1 MFGFGKK
8 TAPATAPTT
17 DPATGVVK
25 KTGYS
30 FGFGTNT
37 LRQKA
42 ARAAAQ
48 SSGVGPQWTY
58 FNYTTGLF
66 EVDIV
71 RVGKPNFTISGK
83 DATELQTNYLSGMKN
98 TQSSGVGLGANA
110 ARAAAEGTAAAA
122 KYAAG
127 RAQSVAKGT
136 AQRVAGVAN
145 VLYRGKQALKGG
157 RTRRNRRNRRE
168 PTRRNRRN

>member
-8 TAPATAPTT
+8 TAPATAPAPV
-17 DPATGVVK
+17 PANGVK

-37 LRQKA
+37 LRQTA
-42 ARAAAQ
+42 ARTAAQ

-58 FNYTTGLF
+58 FNYVTGLF
-66 EVDIV
+66 EVDIR

-83 DATELQTNYLSGMKN
+83 DATELKNNYDLGMSN

-110 ARAAAEGTAAAA
+110 ARATAKGVA
-122 KYAAG
+122 
-127 RAQSVAKGT
+127 SVAKGT
-136 AQRVAGVAN
+136 ASRA
-145 VLYRGKQALKGG
+145 QAVGTALWSGRSALKNQYKGG
-157 RTRRNRRNRRE
+157 RSRRNRRNRMNR
-168 PTRRNRRN
+168 TRRN

>member
-8 TAPATAPTT
+8 TTPAPVNAPTG
-17 DPATGVVK
+17 AVK

-37 LRQKA
+37 LRQTA
-42 ARAAAQ
+42 ARTAAQ

-58 FNYTTGLF
+58 FNYVTGLF
-66 EVDIV
+66 EVDIR

-83 DATELQTNYLSGMKN
+83 DATELKNNYDLGMSN

-168 PTRRNRRN
+168 HTRRNRRN